1 MLRNAVT
8 GVTVRSITRCQ
19 PKHIPKIHFHCTNRL
34 REKYNPRRPLD
45 CPVSNTE
52 DCKTFLSKPCRPTDP
67 PVRPCSEQD
76 CPEKRNESCCASKRI
91 SNNIC
96 EKPVKASEFKRKP
109 DKFISMWEKKVSKER
124 AGNLVWDYPP
134 ECCPMCPDIPFDVMY
149 YRPSNKCRQFQRT
162 WWECCPR
169 MVPKRVCCWCDSI
182 PPEISRR
189 CLPLCPR
196 TSCMQGRDKKRMD
209 CVNQKAKGCPR
220 QTMPCC
226 RASRIPPNCQL
237 TREPTD
243 CVKTKCP
250 FPSYSECD
258 RMDPAVVAERPRE
271 CGCSSLISICEAY
284 RFQNRKERISQ
295 KYCFCPTCE

>member
-109 DKFISMWEKKVSKER
+109 DKFISMWEKK
-124 AGNLVWDYPP
+124 
-134 ECCPMCPDIPFDVMY
+134 
-149 YRPSNKCRQFQRT
+149 FQRT